1 MNDAYF
7 AGILKSAIAKMTTL
21 AATRDSVE
29 VELIKLRELIQAT
42 ANMLSDEK
50 MKDQYL
56 QILDDVLER
65 SGFRDN
71 SLVEAVRKVLQEARG
86 HFLTVSQVRDR
97 LRTRG
102 FDFSAYKSN
111 ELASIS
117 TTLRRFKPEEV
128 EITNTGG
135 VLHYRYKRSRIAE
148 AFAKN
153 ARQTRLVTPGTR
165 FKLED

>member
-1 MNDAYF
+1 MNDTYF
-7 AGILKSAIAKMTTL
+7 IEILKSAIAKMTAL
-21 AATRDSVE
+21 AATRDSIE
-29 VELIKLRELIQAT
+29 VELIKLRELVQAT

-50 MKDQYL
+50 TKDHYR
-56 QILDDVLER
+56 QILNDALEH
-65 SGFRDN
+65 SGVRDG
-71 SLVEAVRKVLQEARG
+71 SLVDAVRKVLQEARG

-102 FDFSAYKSN
+102 FDFSKYKSN

-135 VLHYRYKRSRIAE
+135 VSHYRYKRSRMAE

-153 ARQTRLVTPGTR
+153 ARQTRFVTPGTR